1 MESLLAGE
9 SFWLQQPLGLSEWT
23 SICYDWLMTSRV
35 NLLLIILNA
44 FMVRNLCAKRLY
56 PFPFKMCENTAQ
68 PLQKKEGNWV
78 EFTFAKT
85 CGTVTRDRE
94 KNWPIADRYLV
105 TIPETIVGCISAPVP
120 FLFLKWRITVI
131 ENSTREN
138 VSAQIKSDCL

>member
-56 PFPFKMCENTAQ
+56 PFPFKMCENTVQ
-68 PLQKKEGNWV
+68 LLQKKERNWV
-78 EFTFAKT
+78 ELTFAKT
-85 CGTVTRDRE
+85 CGTVTRDRG

-105 TIPETIVGCISAPVP
+105 TIPETIIIVRCISAPVP
-120 FLFLKWRITVI
+120 FSFLKGRITVI

-138 VSAQIKSDCL
+138 VSAQIKSD

>member
-1 MESLLAGE
+1 
-9 SFWLQQPLGLSEWT
+9 
-23 SICYDWLMTSRV
+23 MTSRV

-78 EFTFAKT
+78 ELTFAKT

-120 FLFLKWRITVI
+120 FSFLKWRITVI

-138 VSAQIKSDCL
+138 VSAQIKSDSL